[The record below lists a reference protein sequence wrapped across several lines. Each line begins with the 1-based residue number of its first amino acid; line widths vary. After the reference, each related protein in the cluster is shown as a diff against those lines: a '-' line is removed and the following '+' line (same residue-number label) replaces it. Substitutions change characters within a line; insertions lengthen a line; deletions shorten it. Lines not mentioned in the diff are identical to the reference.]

1 MVVEDYIKRPE
12 TRVGIIRIIRGEKII
27 NIPKLSESVYEGDI
41 IHMIG
46 TEHEVDV
53 CTMLLEEDERIEYTD
68 KDDITLKKYIELQDE
83 DETLSDSLHLM
94 CVPISITPKSQFARR
109 MIKQTNIRKKYRATI
124 IGIERENLPIIK
136 PDKETIIR
144 SGDLLWVLGSRRM
157 VDELIKS
164 DMMKNQ

>member
-1 MVVEDYIKRPE
+1 M
-12 TRVGIIRIIRGEKII
+12 
-27 NIPKLSESVYEGDI
+27 
-41 IHMIG
+41 
-46 TEHEVDV
+46 
-53 CTMLLEEDERIEYTD
+53 
-68 KDDITLKKYIELQDE
+68 TLKKYIELQND
-83 DETLSDSLHLM
+83 DETLSESLHLM

-157 VDELIKS
+157 VDELIMS
-164 DMMKNQ
+164 DMMRNQ